1 MTAIVCGMA
10 YVASSCQ
17 RQEEFEAPSDE
28 VVFSAAT
35 SYVNDTETRTI
46 YSGQEF
52 NATTQP
58 VERIDWVPGDNIRIL
73 NVSTG
78 QAANYTVGAP
88 TDQSEKSVASVTADA
103 TKLTWG
109 TGATNTFWAVYPS
122 GAMDV
127 STNAIGSTIQ
137 ATQSQT
143 TTHTGKNGATVK
155 NPTMNDFAFMVA
167 KVTANNGENV
177 TLPFAPAFTAF
188 EFYLGIK
195 DLNATVS
202 SFEMT
207 STSTALTGRWSWNG
221 TSFTCPD
228 SYSAGTNDKITVN
241 FPSGTT
247 ISPSAP
253 LRFTVFALPQN
264 LEDVTLKFVL
274 SSGVQVTLPIRN
286 KTFTACKK
294 YRITTPELDWVYK
307 IEEIP
312 DTTFYGHNS
321 VSNIPFIVK
330 SYRYHPSNPNEKYA
344 VPWHLEYSTT
354 GEANTYSTTNA
365 NIADFDMHTGSNEYG
380 NGVGT
385 SDYPTGEP
393 RAADIVRINPNHDIN
408 HPSAGQAARDAL
420 AHATPRGSSDAPFD
434 LSKHPIY
441 GNIDGPEGNM
451 NTANCYV
458 VSAPGYYKFPCVYG
472 NAILNGQD
480 NKSAYDPYGSGAPLA
495 SVWSSHAS
503 QADVY
508 MTEHFRNALDEAITS
523 PYIFNDFST
532 LTNYDAVVVWQDTDE
547 DDEIIK
553 YGEDDLKVVG
563 SGSNAYIQFYIDPA
577 NIKQGNIVIALR
589 GQANSNTKRIL
600 WSWHI
605 WVSERNLTPVSSR
618 EFMPVNLGWVDLTDA
633 AVDKYT
639 DRINYYKVVQ
649 DPQETGVTGDTE
661 DFWIK
666 QIGDIEQIKSNVG
679 GNPFYQWGRKDPITP
694 QSAKRT
700 SNTYQSALSTYGPT
714 YIKTFVNSVPYYDGS
729 LNWNGLH
736 QSRYDEGITTPF
748 LPLADPTTHSWI
760 CGQFYPPISAFA
772 HTSLG
777 RGYNSGSLVDIT
789 NWVEINANQHIHS
802 GADAAQLR
810 QVASCVYNLWNAAA
824 WKSDDFGGSN
834 KYKTVYD
841 PCPVGFCVPTL
852 DSFYGL
858 SASEDQSGDG
868 MNLNVSGTSVFFPY
882 AGARVFHGDGEGSN
896 TYENN
901 TYRSS
906 GFYWTDTPSQ
916 TGKSNSYDPNTGTN
930 NTWAG
935 WWWYQ
940 FAKSLRFSHPSSF
953 DYVPEDNHWGAENQ
967 TQRKGFDD
975 VRANAFSVRPIA
987 DPKYTAPSQS
997 PSAALGGS
1005 INSFNNG
1012 GEIPE

>member
-10 YVASSCQ
+10 YMVSACQ
-17 RQEEFEAPSDE
+17 QEEEIEAPSNE

-103 TKLTWG
+103 AKLTWG

-177 TLPFAPAFTAF
+177 TLPFVPAFTAF

-380 NGVGT
+380 DGVGT
-385 SDYPTGEP
+385 ADYPTGEP
-393 RAADIVRINPNHDIN
+393 RAADIVRVNPNHDIDN
-408 HPSAGQAARDAL
+408 PSAGQAARDAL
-420 AHATPRGSSDAPFD
+420 AHATPRGTSSAPFD

-441 GNIDGPEGNM
+441 GNIDGPEGDM

-472 NAILNGQD
+472 NAILNSQP
-480 NKSAYDPYGSGAPLA
+480 NPSAYDPYGTGAPLA
-495 SVWSSHAS
+495 SLWSTYAS
-503 QADVY
+503 RDTVY
-508 MTEHFRNALDEAITS
+508 MTEHFRNALNNSITS
-523 PYIFNDFST
+523 PYILQDYST
-532 LTNYDAVVVWQDTDE
+532 VTQIDARVVWQDTDE
-547 DDEIIK
+547 GDEIIK
-553 YGEDDLKVVG
+553 YGDDDLKVVG
-563 SGSNAYIQFYIDPA
+563 SGSNAYIQFYIAPE

-589 GQANSNTKRIL
+589 GNPNSEGKIIL

-605 WVSERNLTPVSSR
+605 WVSEKDLSPISSKN
-618 EFMPVNLGWVDLTDA
+618 FMPVNLGWIDLTDA

-649 DPQETGVTGDTE
+649 DVPTGVTGDTE
-661 DFWIK
+661 DFYIK
-666 QIGDIEQIKSNVG
+666 QIGDIEEIKSNVG
-679 GNPFYQWGRKDPITP
+679 GNPFYEWGRKDPLTP
-694 QSAKRT
+694 KNGKRT
-700 SNTYQSALSTYGPT
+700 SKSYSTILEQWGPT
-714 YIKTFVNSVPYYDGS
+714 VVNVFNNSVPFGS
-729 LNWNGLH
+729 NIGTTYATGDLH
-736 QSRYDEGITTPF
+736 SSNYA
-748 LPLADPTTHSWI
+748 LAIQNPYIPYGDPTTCSWI
-760 CGQFYPPISAFA
+760 NGQFYPPLSACA
-772 HTSLG
+772 HTHFDE
-777 RGYNSGSLVDIT
+777 GYT
-789 NWVEINANQHIHS
+789 ANWTEINANTHIHS
-802 GADAAQLR
+802 GAPYR
-810 QVASCVYNLWNAAA
+810 KISSCVYNLWNTSI
-824 WKSDDFGGSN
+824 WKSDDFGGSD

-841 PCPVGFCVPTL
+841 PCPPGFCVPTL
-852 DSFYGL
+852 NSFDGFIGNGTVI
-858 SASEDQSGDG
+858 SG
-868 MNLNVSGTSVFFPY
+868 SGTKFNISGTDVFMPF
-882 AGARVFHGDGEGSN
+882 AGARVYQGTPGVHP
-896 TYENN
+896 TYEAKDWRNA
-901 TYRSS
+901 

-916 TGKSNSYDPNTGTN
+916 TGHRDSYDPNTGN
-930 NTWAG
+930 NNHAG
-935 WWWYQ
+935 GYWWFQ
-940 FAKSLRFSHPSSF
+940 FAKSLRI
-953 DYVPEDNHWGAENQ
+953 DDGGAVNYVAEPGSRWNADNQAQNM
-967 TQRKGFDD
+967 GFDD

-987 DPKYTAPSQS
+987 DPKYTAPSSSPSPS
-997 PSAALGGS
+997 PSASIGS
-1005 INSFNNG
+1005 FGNS